1 MGHHGADDS
10 LTTVGTDRLVESD
23 PSHGPVVRATKRLQ
37 PKIGLQLSKVLPA
50 SRQALTRIVL
60 EVVGIDSELIG
71 DKRRHV
77 RGWGF
82 LRAKHPPRKSQVGEM
97 HCKAK
102 AIRIPASLPYQ
113 AHILN

>member
-1 MGHHGADDS
+1 MSAVTLRHPEFILLSARGY
-10 LTTVGTDRLVESD
+10 LD
-23 PSHGPVVRATKRLQ
+23 PTQKLGC
-37 PKIGLQLSKVLPA
+37 
-50 SRQALTRIVL
+50 
-60 EVVGIDSELIG
+60 EVVAARL
-71 DKRRHV
+71 
-77 RGWGF
+77 GF